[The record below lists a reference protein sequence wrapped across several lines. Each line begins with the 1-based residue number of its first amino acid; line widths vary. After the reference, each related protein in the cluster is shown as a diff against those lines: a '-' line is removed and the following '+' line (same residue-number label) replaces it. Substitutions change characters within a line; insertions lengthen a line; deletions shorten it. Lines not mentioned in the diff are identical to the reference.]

1 MTEKS
6 LFAGFGGQGARKWHG
21 KAVWMNKSTR
31 RRPQKNYKD
40 EKSGFALANPGG
52 AVK

>member
-6 LFAGFGGQGARKWHG
+6 LFAGFGGARQGHG
-21 KAVWMNKSTR
+21 EAVWMNKLTR
-31 RRPQKNYKD
+31 RRPRKQYKD
-40 EKSGFALANPGG
+40 DKSGFALANPGG